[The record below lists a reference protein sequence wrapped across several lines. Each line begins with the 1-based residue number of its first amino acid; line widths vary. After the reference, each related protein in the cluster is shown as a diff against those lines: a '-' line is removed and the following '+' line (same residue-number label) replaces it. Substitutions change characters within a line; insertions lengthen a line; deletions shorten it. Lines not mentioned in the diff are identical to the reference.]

1 MGLIDE
7 MRMDRTAISVVTVE
21 TPSDVKAY
29 WQTKSMEE
37 RLEALE
43 LTRQVFNGYDP
54 DTTRM
59 ERVLSVL
66 KGPIGLLKP

>member
-1 MGLIDE
+1 MALFDE
-7 MRMDRTAISVVTVE
+7 MRMDRTVMSVVTTE
-21 TPSDVKAY
+21 TPSDANAY
-29 WQTKSMEE
+29 WQTRSIAE

-59 ERVLSVL
+59 ERVLTVMS
-66 KGPIGLLKP
+66 GPIGVLKP

>member
-1 MGLIDE
+1 MVLFDE
-7 MRMDRTAISVVTVE
+7 MRIDRTVMSVVTTE
-21 TPSDVKAY
+21 TPSDAIAY
-29 WQTKSMEE
+29 WQTRSIAE

-59 ERVLSVL
+59 ERVLTVMS
-66 KGPIGLLKP
+66 GPIGVLKP

>member
-1 MGLIDE
+1 MALIDE
-7 MRMDRTAISVVTVE
+7 MRMDRTVMSVVTTG
-21 TPSDVKAY
+21 TPPDANAY

-54 DTTRM
+54 DTIRLQ
-59 ERVLSVL
+59 RVLTVVE
-66 KGPIGLLKP
+66 GP

>member
-7 MRMDRTAISVVTVE
+7 QRMDRTAISVVTVE
-21 TPSDVKAY
+21 TPSDTKAY

-43 LTRQVFNGYDP
+43 LTRQIFNGYDP

-59 ERVLSVL
+59 ERVLTVMS
-66 KGPIGLLKP
+66 GPIGVLNP